1 MKSLTHLV
9 ETLPGN
15 EEPHP
20 RRMPPVWQLLA
31 ILLIV
36 AFPLALPLV
45 LQRRLALAP
54 APPAPCSRNLLSQI
68 ISSQPRCQS

>member
-1 MKSLTHLV
+1 MP
-9 ETLPGN
+9 EQ
-15 EEPHP
+15 
-20 RRMPPVWQLLA
+20 RMPPVWQLLA

-36 AFPLALPLV
+36 VFPLALPLV